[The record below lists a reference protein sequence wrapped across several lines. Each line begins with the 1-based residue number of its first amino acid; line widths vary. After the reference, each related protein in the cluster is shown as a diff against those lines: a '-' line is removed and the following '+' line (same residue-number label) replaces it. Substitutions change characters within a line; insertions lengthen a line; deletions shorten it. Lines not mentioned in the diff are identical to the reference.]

1 MTDPQ
6 ITPMFNTAPLPP
18 WIHDPV
24 SRWVT
29 AKEFAGLYRR
39 SVRRI
44 QEMCRDGEII
54 VFQVA
59 TYQDPQGRWWIRLPE

>member
-1 MTDPQ
+1 MNTA
-6 ITPMFNTAPLPP
+6 ITPQTTATVPP
-18 WIHDPV
+18 WILDPRA
-24 SRWVT
+24 RWVSV
-29 AKEFAGLYRR
+29 KEFAALYRR

-59 TYQDPQGRWWIRLPE
+59 TYQDPMGRWWIRLPE

>member
-1 MTDPQ
+1 MT
-6 ITPMFNTAPLPP
+6 ITTENFRIESSTPP
-18 WIHDPV
+18 WILEPASH
-24 SRWVT
+24 WVT
-29 AKEFAGLYRR
+29 VKEFAHLYRR

-59 TYQDPQGRWWIRLPE
+59 TYQDHQRRWWIRLPE